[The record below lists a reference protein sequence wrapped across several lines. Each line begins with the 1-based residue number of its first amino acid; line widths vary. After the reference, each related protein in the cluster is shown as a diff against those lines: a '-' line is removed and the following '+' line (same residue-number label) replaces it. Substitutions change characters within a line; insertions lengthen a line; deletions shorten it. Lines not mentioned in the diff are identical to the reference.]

1 MAEGSA
7 CPAASI
13 IISVHDGEQ
22 FIIRAVDS
30 ALAQTL
36 GDIEVIVVDDASTD
50 RTPDLIARAA
60 LRDARVKPLL
70 LTRNLGPS
78 AARNRGLDIARG
90 RWVAILD
97 ADDWFLP
104 GRLAT
109 LIARAEAAGADLI
122 SDDLLLH
129 DEEADAPAGPM
140 FGAEPLPPV
149 IDAAAFVWGN
159 LPDPRQPR
167 RGLGF
172 LKPLMRRDFLER
184 QGLRYPES
192 MRFAEDYAFYLAAL
206 MAGGRWIAAREAGYV
221 YAVRGASLTAT
232 HRAEDLFR
240 LCKVDAA
247 ALAMPD
253 LDPPLRA
260 ALRAHLLSVQ
270 KRAAWAGFIDAFKVG
285 SLRKLMRTA
294 TINPKVFAFVAA
306 RCLEQARLRWLS
318 RIGRRGSGM
327 SEPRPASRSLSGGS
341 PPAPCG

>member
-1 MAEGSA
+1 MADGKA
-7 CPAASI
+7 RPAASI
-13 IISVHDGEQ
+13 IIPVHDGEA
-22 FIIRAVDS
+22 FILRAVGS

-36 GDIEVIVVDDASTD
+36 ADVEVIVVDDASTD
-50 RTPDLIARAA
+50 HTPDLIAETAQ
-60 LRDARVKPLL
+60 RDARVKPLF

-104 GRLAT
+104 GRLAA
-109 LIARAEAAGADLI
+109 LIARAEAADADLI

-129 DEEADAPAGPM
+129 DEEAGAPVGPM

-149 IDAAAFVWGN
+149 IEAAAFVWGN

-184 QGLRYPES
+184 QGLRYPEA

-206 MAGGRWIAAREAGYV
+206 MAGGRWIAAPEAGYV

-240 LCKVDAA
+240 LCAVDAA
-247 ALAMPD
+247 ALATPR
-253 LDPPLRA
+253 LDPRLRT

-270 KRAAWAGFIDAFKVG
+270 QRAAWAGFIDAFKAG
-285 SLRKLMRTA
+285 RLRELMRMA
-294 TINPKVFAFVAA
+294 TMNPRVFAYVAA
-306 RCLEQARLRWLS
+306 RCLEQARLRSLS
-318 RIGRRGSGM
+318 RIGRRERHASD
-327 SEPRPASRSLSGGS
+327 SELANRNLSGGS